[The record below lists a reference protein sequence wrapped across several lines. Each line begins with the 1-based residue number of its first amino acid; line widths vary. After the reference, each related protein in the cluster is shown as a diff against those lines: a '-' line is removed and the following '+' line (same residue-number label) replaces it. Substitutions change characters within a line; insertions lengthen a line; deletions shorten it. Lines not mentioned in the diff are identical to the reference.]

1 MREFK
6 AGTLHSGSKKGP
18 AVTNPKQAF
27 AIAASEARK
36 APMKK
41 AEGGEVRSKLTQA
54 ERNSRDW
61 KKDLRDSEHRAVDK
75 LGHSFNG
82 VKVYPG
88 DKVPSKAEREDGGRA
103 IKRLNRLGFAYRGF
117 DAETGEGMDRPLK
130 YDDDGRPLARAEGGP
145 VANKTGTRT
154 DPEYGDFVAAGAAKP
169 SAMAVKKPA
178 PMAKKA
184 VPVASTKKPM
194 PRAMFGDE
202 AAAAMDRSGKAGM
215 TAAEKREGYNMGGSA
230 MRMAEEDYGYKK
242 GGRAKGSKG
251 PKVMAEKMVATKR
264 TATPTMNAQEMRTM
278 ERYQTAMASRPNR
291 QPIVAEGKR
300 TAAALTPILRR
311 AMAAAP
317 PAMNEGALPMAPPA
331 MKKGGKARFQVMRK
345 AEGGAVTL
353 SFTPPSAPPA
363 GQRWIQR
370 DDGQLLLVST
380 DPNAT
385 YVGRSGTVKKVSDL
399 SVYQGGEAGRPAA
412 NFVANT
418 APDVLA
424 NLRRVG
430 GLDASYDVPDAGE
443 IGNRQNAKLSFTPP
457 GVAPAGQRYVQRDDG
472 ALVLVSTD
480 PNATY
485 TGRSGTVK
493 NVSDLSIYQGGNA
506 YIPAANFAANNAP
519 EVIAN
524 LQRVSGLPDTY
535 KAPAAGTLAPP
546 PPRPMPPAT
555 RSVPPPGSKTTL
567 PTSSVAGG
575 QMGSVSN
582 PAFQSTGNVDP
593 RNLAETYRA
602 SVPGYSYGE
611 DPAGERQFFR
621 YAVAPGAPPPY
632 KTGGAVSVPK
642 TALAARTAQKHT
654 AAMASRPNRKPMV
667 GGDMRKG
674 GTSR

>member
-1 MREFK
+1 MDGFKNTTKTQYSMGGYATGGSAKFGKVMREFK

-41 AEGGEVRSKLTQA
+41 QA
-54 ERNSRDW
+54 
-61 KKDLRDSEHRAVDK
+61 
-75 LGHSFNG
+75 
-82 VKVYPG
+82 
-88 DKVPSKAEREDGGRA
+88 
-103 IKRLNRLGFAYRGF
+103 
-117 DAETGEGMDRPLK
+117 
-130 YDDDGRPLARAEGGP
+130 GGP
-145 VANKTGTRT
+145 VASKTGTRT

-169 SAMAVKKPA
+169 SAMAAKKAIPVV
-178 PMAKKA
+178 KKA
-184 VPVASTKKPM
+184 VPVASRTPMVSTKKPL

-202 AAAAMDRSGKAGM
+202 AAA
-215 TAAEKREGYNMGGSA
+215 A

-317 PAMNEGALPMAPPA
+317 PAMNEGALPMTPPA

-385 YVGRSGTVKKVSDL
+385 YVGRSGTVK
-399 SVYQGGEAGRPAA
+399 
-412 NFVANT
+412 
-418 APDVLA
+418 
-424 NLRRVG
+424 
-430 GLDASYDVPDAGE
+430 
-443 IGNRQNAKLSFTPP
+443 
-457 GVAPAGQRYVQRDDG
+457 
-472 ALVLVSTD
+472 
-480 PNATY
+480 
-485 TGRSGTVK
+485 

-506 YIPAANFAANNAP
+506 YIPAANFAANSAP

-524 LQRVSGLPDTY
+524 LQRVGGLSSTY

-546 PPRPMPPAT
+546 PSSPMP
-555 RSVPPPGSKTTL
+555 RRWW
-567 PTSSVAGG
+567 PTS
-575 QMGSVSN
+575 
-582 PAFQSTGNVDP
+582 
-593 RNLAETYRA
+593 RA
-602 SVPGYSYGE
+602 RSC
-611 DPAGERQFFR
+611 
-621 YAVAPGAPPPY
+621 
-632 KTGGAVSVPK
+632 
-642 TALAARTAQKHT
+642 
-654 AAMASRPNRKPMV
+654 
-667 GGDMRKG
+667 
-674 GTSR
+674 